1 MNDANL
7 VMLLVIIVLL
17 FALIFLAIAEMGLSK
32 MTKPRAAAITE
43 DKPRIEP
50 SLTALVDNP
59 EGWINPLLLMV
70 NVCQTVQ
77 ATLTGIVAGNLFGG
91 VGVAVGVTLNVIV
104 FFVLAEA
111 VPKTYAVL
119 NPDRAA
125 MIAAR
130 PVRALTAFPPLRMIS
145 AGLIGLTNVLVKGR
159 GLESGPFVSEQEFL
173 GIVEAAAQ
181 DEVIEHEERE
191 LIESII
197 EFGDTVAREVM
208 VPRPDMVMVANTA
221 TITDALNLGIAHGF
235 SRLPVSGSDEDDIV
249 GLAFTKDLMRAER
262 EGRGDLPVLDLARD
276 VTFIPE
282 NKPVARLMREM
293 QDSKFHIAIVAD
305 EYGDIA
311 GLVTLEDCLEE
322 LVGEIV
328 DEYDAAIRRGDRYI
342 GIVVEELRRRGLLD
356 RTVIVFTSDHGEE
369 FLEHGRCFHLTT
381 LYREVLHVPLIIS
394 GPGLT
399 RGREGRL
406 VPASVSIAPT
416 LLAVAGVEDHRL
428 PGQSLLANDVRP
440 AAFVVSET
448 ERRARNGR
456 GQGHLRSLTTDSEKL
471 LHRVTDGNYERFD
484 LTTDPAELE
493 PVTAGGRLE
502 ILITRLE
509 RWLSQHPS
517 RVRRDR
523 STDTDDPRNS
533 ELDRQLRRLGYR
545 D

>member
-1 MNDANL
+1 MNGANL

-130 PVRALTAFPPLRMIS
+130 PVRALTAFPLLRMIS
-145 AGLIGLTNVLVKGR
+145 EGLIGLTNVLVKGR

-328 DEYDAAIRRGDRYI
+328 DEYDA
-342 GIVVEELRRRGLLD
+342 EEHD
-356 RTVIVFTSDHGEE
+356 I
-369 FLEHGRCFHLTT
+369 
-381 LYREVLHVPLIIS
+381 
-394 GPGLT
+394 
-399 RGREGRL
+399 
-406 VPASVSIAPT
+406 
-416 LLAVAGVEDHRL
+416 
-428 PGQSLLANDVRP
+428 
-440 AAFVVSET
+440 
-448 ERRARNGR
+448 
-456 GQGHLRSLTTDSEKL
+456 
-471 LHRVTDGNYERFD
+471 ERFD
-484 LTTDPAELE
+484 DGTLLVDGGLNIGDVADELGIDIPNE
-493 PVTAGGRLE
+493 DFDSVGGFVFSA
-502 ILITRLE
+502 LE
-509 RWLSQHPS
+509 RVPEPGDAINFEGFTFVVESVEGR
-517 RVRRDR
+517 RVRRVRITPAPQDGG
-523 STDTDDPRNS
+523 DDS
-533 ELDRQLRRLGYR
+533 AAEASSD
-545 D
+545 

>member
-1 MNDANL
+1 MTGANL
-7 VMLLVIIVLL
+7 VMLVVILLLLVV
-17 FALIFLAIAEMGLSK
+17 LIFLAIAEMGLSK

-43 DKPRIEP
+43 QKPRIGP
-50 SLTALVDNP
+50 SLTAIVENP

-77 ATLTGIVAGNLFGG
+77 ATLTGIVAGSLFGG
-91 VGVAVGVTLNVIV
+91 VGVAVGVTLNVVV

-125 MIAAR
+125 LLAAR
-130 PVRALTAFPPLRMIS
+130 PIRALTAFPPLRIIS
-145 AGLIGLTNVLVKGR
+145 AGLIGLTNVIVKGR

-173 GIVEAAAQ
+173 GIVEAAAE

-208 VPRPDMVMVANTA
+208 VPRPDMVIVANSA

-305 EYGDIA
+305 EYGDVA

-328 DEYDAAIRRGDRYI
+328 DEYDA
-342 GIVVEELRRRGLLD
+342 EE
-356 RTVIVFTSDHGEE
+356 
-369 FLEHGRCFHLTT
+369 
-381 LYREVLHVPLIIS
+381 
-394 GPGLT
+394 
-399 RGREGRL
+399 
-406 VPASVSIAPT
+406 
-416 LLAVAGVEDHRL
+416 
-428 PGQSLLANDVRP
+428 
-440 AAFVVSET
+440 SEI
-448 ERRARNGR
+448 
-456 GQGHLRSLTTDSEKL
+456 
-471 LHRVTDGNYERFD
+471 ERFD
-484 LTTDPAELE
+484 DGSLLVEGGLNIGDLANELGIDI
-493 PVTAGGRLE
+493 PHDDFDSVGGFVFSS
-502 ILITRLE
+502 LE
-509 RWLSQHPS
+509 RVPEPGDAVDFEGFTFVAESVEGR
-517 RVRRDR
+517 RVRRVRITPILSDGADKR
-523 STDTDDPRNS
+523 SAHTDSSD
-533 ELDRQLRRLGYR
+533 
-545 D
+545 

>member
-1 MNDANL
+1 MNGANL

-50 SLTALVDNP
+50 SLSALVDNP

-145 AGLIGLTNVLVKGR
+145 EGLIGLTNVLVKGR

-328 DEYDAAIRRGDRYI
+328 DEYDA
-342 GIVVEELRRRGLLD
+342 EEHDIERFDDG
-356 RTVIVFTSDHGEE
+356 
-369 FLEHGRCFHLTT
+369 
-381 LYREVLHVPLIIS
+381 
-394 GPGLT
+394 
-399 RGREGRL
+399 
-406 VPASVSIAPT
+406 T
-416 LLAVAGVEDHRL
+416 LLVDGGLNIGDVADELGIDIPNEDFDSVGGFVFSALERVPE
-428 PGQSLLANDVRP
+428 PGDAIDFEGF
-440 AAFVVSET
+440 AFVVESVE
-448 ERRARNGR
+448 GR
-456 GQGHLRSLTTDSEKL
+456 
-471 LHRVTDGNYERFD
+471 
-484 LTTDPAELE
+484 
-493 PVTAGGRLE
+493 
-502 ILITRLE
+502 
-509 RWLSQHPS
+509 
-517 RVRRDR
+517 RVRRVRITPAPQDGG
-523 STDTDDPRNS
+523 DDSAAEAPS
-533 ELDRQLRRLGYR
+533 D
-545 D
+545 

>member
-1 MNDANL
+1 MTGANL
-7 VMLLVIIVLL
+7 VMLVVILLLLVV
-17 FALIFLAIAEMGLSK
+17 LIFLAIAEMGLSK

-43 DKPRIEP
+43 NKPRIEP
-50 SLTALVDNP
+50 SLTAIVENP

-91 VGVAVGVTLNVIV
+91 VGVAVGVTLNVVV

-125 MIAAR
+125 LLAAR
-130 PVRALTAFPPLRMIS
+130 PIRALTAFPPLRMIS
-145 AGLIGLTNVLVKGR
+145 AALIGLTNVIVKGR

-173 GIVEAAAQ
+173 GIVEAAAE

-208 VPRPDMVMVANTA
+208 VPRPDMVIVANTA

-276 VTFIPE
+276 VMFIPE

-293 QDSKFHIAIVAD
+293 QDGKFHLAIVAD

-328 DEYDAAIRRGDRYI
+328 DEYDAEESEIERLDDGSLLVDGGLNIEDLADELGVDIPHVDFDSVGGFVFSSLERVPEPGD
-342 GIVVEELRRRGLLD
+342 VVDFEG
-356 RTVIVFTSDHGEE
+356 FTFVAES
-369 FLEHGRCFHLTT
+369 
-381 LYREVLHVPLIIS
+381 V
-394 GPGLT
+394 
-399 RGREGRL
+399 EGR
-406 VPASVSIAPT
+406 
-416 LLAVAGVEDHRL
+416 
-428 PGQSLLANDVRP
+428 
-440 AAFVVSET
+440 
-448 ERRARNGR
+448 
-456 GQGHLRSLTTDSEKL
+456 
-471 LHRVTDGNYERFD
+471 
-484 LTTDPAELE
+484 
-493 PVTAGGRLE
+493 
-502 ILITRLE
+502 
-509 RWLSQHPS
+509 
-517 RVRRDR
+517 RVRRVRITPILVDG
-523 STDTDDPRNS
+523 TDTQS
-533 ELDRQLRRLGYR
+533 SLGGSS

>member
-1 MNDANL
+1 MNGANL

-130 PVRALTAFPPLRMIS
+130 PVRALTAFPPLRMVS

-328 DEYDAAIRRGDRYI
+328 DEYDA
-342 GIVVEELRRRGLLD
+342 EEH
-356 RTVIVFTSDHGEE
+356 VIERFDDG
-369 FLEHGRCFHLTT
+369 
-381 LYREVLHVPLIIS
+381 
-394 GPGLT
+394 
-399 RGREGRL
+399 
-406 VPASVSIAPT
+406 T
-416 LLAVAGVEDHRL
+416 LLVDGGLNIGDVADELGIDIPNEDFDSVGGFVFSELERVPE
-428 PGQSLLANDVRP
+428 PGDAIDFEGF
-440 AAFVVSET
+440 AFVVESVEG
-448 ERRARNGR
+448 RRIR
-456 GQGHLRSLTTDSEKL
+456 
-471 LHRVTDGNYERFD
+471 
-484 LTTDPAELE
+484 
-493 PVTAGGRLE
+493 
-502 ILITRLE
+502 
-509 RWLSQHPS
+509 
-517 RVRRDR
+517 RVRITPVSQDGG
-523 STDTDDPRNS
+523 DDS
-533 ELDRQLRRLGYR
+533 AAKASSD
-545 D
+545 

>member
-1 MNDANL
+1 MNGANL

-145 AGLIGLTNVLVKGR
+145 ASLIGLTNVLVKGR

-328 DEYDAAIRRGDRYI
+328 DEYDA
-342 GIVVEELRRRGLLD
+342 EEHDIERFDDG
-356 RTVIVFTSDHGEE
+356 
-369 FLEHGRCFHLTT
+369 
-381 LYREVLHVPLIIS
+381 
-394 GPGLT
+394 
-399 RGREGRL
+399 
-406 VPASVSIAPT
+406 T
-416 LLAVAGVEDHRL
+416 LLVDGGLNIGDVADELGIDIPNEDFDSVGGFVFSALERVPE
-428 PGQSLLANDVRP
+428 PGDAIDFEGF
-440 AAFVVSET
+440 AFVVESVE
-448 ERRARNGR
+448 GR
-456 GQGHLRSLTTDSEKL
+456 
-471 LHRVTDGNYERFD
+471 
-484 LTTDPAELE
+484 
-493 PVTAGGRLE
+493 
-502 ILITRLE
+502 
-509 RWLSQHPS
+509 
-517 RVRRDR
+517 RVRRVRITPAPQDG
-523 STDTDDPRNS
+523 DDDS
-533 ELDRQLRRLGYR
+533 AAEASSD
-545 D
+545 

>member
-1 MNDANL
+1 MNGANL

-17 FALIFLAIAEMGLSK
+17 FVLIFLAIAEMGLSK

-43 DKPRIEP
+43 NKPRIEP

-125 MIAAR
+125 MIASR

-328 DEYDAAIRRGDRYI
+328 DEYDA
-342 GIVVEELRRRGLLD
+342 EEHDIERFDDG
-356 RTVIVFTSDHGEE
+356 
-369 FLEHGRCFHLTT
+369 
-381 LYREVLHVPLIIS
+381 
-394 GPGLT
+394 
-399 RGREGRL
+399 
-406 VPASVSIAPT
+406 T
-416 LLAVAGVEDHRL
+416 LLVDGGLNIGDVADELGIDIPNEDFDSVGGFVFSALERVPE
-428 PGQSLLANDVRP
+428 PGDAIDFEGF
-440 AAFVVSET
+440 AFVVESVE
-448 ERRARNGR
+448 GR
-456 GQGHLRSLTTDSEKL
+456 
-471 LHRVTDGNYERFD
+471 
-484 LTTDPAELE
+484 
-493 PVTAGGRLE
+493 
-502 ILITRLE
+502 
-509 RWLSQHPS
+509 
-517 RVRRDR
+517 RVRRVRVTPAPQDG
-523 STDTDDPRNS
+523 SGDFAAEASSD
-533 ELDRQLRRLGYR
+533 
-545 D
+545 